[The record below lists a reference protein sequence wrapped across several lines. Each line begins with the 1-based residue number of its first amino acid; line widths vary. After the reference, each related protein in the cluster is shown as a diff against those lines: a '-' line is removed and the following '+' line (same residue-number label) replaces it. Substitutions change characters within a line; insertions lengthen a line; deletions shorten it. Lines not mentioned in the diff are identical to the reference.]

1 MNFNSPQ
8 FNTVVEQALLLA
20 TGNAKWEKA
29 IQRAA
34 DGLKSG
40 KIVVSELA
48 SGAIVTT
55 ENGTYKVA
63 GECQCTAFTH
73 GHRQCKHRAARR
85 LCALFSEAEISEKSE
100 IARIESEIETAIEY
114 DRTGVSYK
122 VTRCNGWSI

>member
-34 DGLKSG
+34 DGLKDGS
-40 KIVVSELA
+40 IIVSELA

-55 ENGTYKVA
+55 ENATYKVA
-63 GECQCTAFTH
+63 DGCQCTAFTH

-85 LCALFSEAEISEKSE
+85 LCALFSEAEIGEKSE

-122 VTRCNGWSI
+122 VVRCGGWVI